1 MPNQQRNNQKNNKR
15 NPRKKRKYK
24 KWKEPKKE
32 RSIFWKSEYVVGSKE
47 WVNQVYQLKPKR
59 KVSKETREMKE
70 FLKSLSQEEYD
81 LYMKNTPIKP
91 KQKKRFVD
99 HQNMAERL
107 GWVFSPETKT
117 WNHPTYK
124 NKEFKSLVEVINGY
138 RYYSP
143 YAEDSDEDPKGL
155 AFNFELSV
163 YPNEISVYQNI
174 WKLENIHT
182 RNGKRREGF
191 RKNNL

>member
-1 MPNQQRNNQKNNKR
+1 MSSQQRN

-24 KWKEPKKE
+24 KWKQPKKE
-32 RSIFWKSEYVVGSKE
+32 RPKFWKSEYVVGSKK

-59 KVSKETREMKE
+59 KVSKETRQREIKE
-70 FLKSLSQEEYD
+70 FLNSLSQEEYD

-91 KQKKRFVD
+91 SVKERYVD

-107 GWVFSPETKT
+107 EWVFSPETGT

-124 NKEFKSLVEVINGY
+124 NKEFKSLVEVINCY

-143 YAEDSDEDPKGL
+143 YTEDSSEDPKGL
-155 AFNFELSV
+155 SFNFELS
-163 YPNEISVYQNI
+163 YSNEIRVYQNI
-174 WKLENIHT
+174 WKLEDIHT
-182 RNGKRREGF
+182 RNGKRRERF
-191 RKNNL
+191 RKNKL